1 MEFGLDKCAT
11 LTIQRGKVTNTENI
25 NMPNNNNI
33 KGLSLEE
40 SYKYLGIL
48 QADDIKHTQVK
59 AKSTAQY
66 TKRVRKVLKSKLNGG
81 NIIKAINSWAVPVI
95 RYTAG
100 VVDWTQAELEELDR
114 KTRKLMTAN
123 HALHPQSDVDRLYL
137 PRKAGGRGLLQI
149 RQTVEEEKR
158 ALNDYIKNS
167 TQSALKEVAKED
179 LLHVQGSKKEYRTEE
194 LRNRQER
201 WQSKALH
208 GQYLKDIE
216 GKVDSDNI
224 WNWLTNGELKKET
237 EGFLLAAQDQA
248 LRTNAIKAH
257 IDGTSD
263 DSKCRLCKEKE
274 ETIDHLVSACS
285 KIAQTDYKER
295 HNKVA
300 SMLHWNLCKKYHLP
314 AADKWW
320 EHKVEKVLQNDDV
333 KILWDFKIQT
343 DKHLAHNI
351 PDITVV
357 EKKQVWLVDVAI
369 PGDSRIQQKEI
380 EKITKYQDL
389 KIEVERLWEKKAMVV
404 PVVIGALGAIPRDLK
419 KHLNTLGL
427 DKITPSQ
434 LQKAALLGTAH
445 ILRKYL

>member
-1 MEFGLDKCAT
+1 M
-11 LTIQRGKVTNTENI
+11 
-25 NMPNNNNI
+25 
-33 KGLSLEE
+33 
-40 SYKYLGIL
+40 
-48 QADDIKHTQVK
+48 
-59 AKSTAQY
+59 
-66 TKRVRKVLKSKLNGG
+66 
-81 NIIKAINSWAVPVI
+81 
-95 RYTAG
+95 
-100 VVDWTQAELEELDR
+100 DWTQAELEDLDS

-137 PRKAGGRGLLQI
+137 PRQTGGRGLLQI
-149 RQTVEEEKR
+149 KQTVEEEKQ

-167 TQSALKEVAKED
+167 TENYLKEVAKEEI
-179 LLHVQGSKKEYRTEE
+179 LKGQETKKEYHKQEINTRK
-194 LRNRQER
+194 ER
-201 WQSKALH
+201 WQGKALH

-216 GKVDSDNI
+216 GKVDCDNT
-224 WNWLTNGELKKET
+224 WKWLTNGELKKET
-237 EGFLLAAQDQA
+237 EGFIIAAQDQA
-248 LRTNAIKAH
+248 LRTNAIKTK
-257 IDGTSD
+257 IDKTAN

-274 ETIDHLVSACS
+274 ETVDHLVSTCS

-320 EHKVEKVLQNDDV
+320 EHKIEKVLQNNEA

-357 EKKQVWLVDVAI
+357 EKKQIWLVDVAI
-369 PGDSRIQQKEI
+369 PGESRIQQKEV

-389 KIEVERLWEKKAMVV
+389 KIEVERLWERKATVV
-404 PVVIGALGAIPRDLK
+404 PVVIGALRAIPRDLK